1 MMTRISTVEELEER
15 LSRPTAA
22 DVSAMAALD
31 GDLLILGA
39 GGKMGPSLAA
49 LARRAADQAK
59 PDKRIIAV
67 SRFADHSVRLQLAS
81 QNIETIACDLL
92 EPGELDKLPDVKN
105 VIFMA
110 ARKFGTTGSAHLT
123 WAMNTY
129 LPGLVAERY
138 RDSRIVAFSTG
149 NVYPLRLIQDGG
161 AVESTPVDPQG
172 EYAQSALGR
181 ERMFEYGSHR
191 WGTRVTILRLNY
203 AVELRYGVL
212 ADIGQ
217 AAFERRPI
225 DLRMGFVNVIWQGDA
240 NSVCLR
246 SFVHCQSP
254 PLILNLTGP
263 EVLSVRDI
271 AEEFGRH
278 FGVEPVFEFEES
290 PTALLSD
297 ATKSH
302 GMFGCPD
309 VKPAEV
315 VEWIADWR
323 RRRALSRRSR
333 RSRERAW
340 RILAAAMLI
349 ARLSLISLSDICSR
363 YRMDNSSRSSGL
375 SRFSA
380 AWTRVRNSSRIIR
393 RPGSVPFAK
402 N

>member
-1 MMTRISTVEELEER
+1 MTSIRTVAELEDR
-15 LSRPTAA
+15 LSRPTAV
-22 DVSAMAALD
+22 DVSAMAELD

-59 PDKRIIAV
+59 IKKRIIAA
-67 SRFADHSVRLQLAS
+67 SRFPDDNLRGLLSS
-81 QNIETIACDLL
+81 QNLETVACDLL
-92 EPGELDKLPDVKN
+92 EPGTLAKLPDIKN

-149 NVYPLRLIQDGG
+149 NVYPLQPVQHGG
-161 AVESTPVDPQG
+161 AVESDPVNPQG

-191 WGTRVTILRLNY
+191 WGTPVTILRLNY

-217 AAFERRPI
+217 AVFERRPI

-246 SFVHCQSP
+246 SLAHCQSP
-254 PLILNLTGP
+254 PLILNVTGT
-263 EVLSVRDI
+263 ETLSVRHV

-278 FGVEPVFEFEES
+278 FGIEPIFEFEES
-290 PTALLSD
+290 PTALLSN
-297 ATKSH
+297 AAKSH
-302 GMFGCPD
+302 GLLGCPE
-309 VKPAEV
+309 VKPSQV
-315 VEWIADWR
+315 VEWIADWIR
-323 RRRALSRRSR
+323 NDG
-333 RSRERAW
+333 
-340 RILAAAMLI
+340 AMLNKPTHF
-349 ARLSLISLSDICSR
+349 A
-363 YRMDNSSRSSGL
+363 
-375 SRFSA
+375 
-380 AWTRVRNSSRIIR
+380 TRD
-393 RPGSVPFAK
+393 GKF
-402 N
+402 